1 MTDAPSPA
9 SGAPLKLFNSL
20 TRKLEEFRPVHPG
33 EARVYS
39 CGPTVYN
46 YPHIGNMR
54 AYVFAD
60 TLGRTLSFKGYKL
73 THVINITDV
82 GHLTDDADAGE
93 DKLEKAAAEKAQSI
107 WDIARHYTEAYWA
120 DVKALNIRQ
129 PAHWSIATDYVPQM
143 IEFAKAI
150 ADKHCYELDSGLYF
164 NTKTVPDYGRLARED
179 DLLAEMQK
187 LIQRQKAAKDIAGA
201 KERID
206 ALRKL
211 VIDFIAVIDDFY
223 KRKSLKKYQS
233 LRAIWQVAAEA
244 SEDDF
249 PAALQRSLN
258 ESRAFFKA
266 PRVEP
271 VAGKRNDEDFAI
283 WRKTPAGE
291 TRQMEWDSPWGRGA
305 PGWHL
310 ECSVMSEALL
320 GFPFDIHTGG
330 IDHREIHHP
339 NEIAQNQAHSC
350 SADSGARF
358 WMHNNF
364 LVERSGKMSKS
375 SGEFLRLQL
384 LIDKGYHTLAY
395 RLMCLQAHYRSEL
408 EFSWEGLGAALTRLK
423 RLVMAVEKLD
433 PPRNGE
439 VASRSDD
446 GGGARPSADAA
457 QDRPPPPPASP
468 IPLPVP
474 GRIADLL
481 AKFDAAMSDDLNT
494 PVALTLL
501 EEAAAMK
508 KVDADQKRAAL
519 AAMDAVLGLNILSLS
534 RADLRIR
541 PRAATITEVEIEEIL
556 TRRKEA
562 RAAKDFATS
571 DKLRDELIAAGV
583 EVMDGDPLGWDWRL
597 EA

>member
-1 MTDAPSPA
+1 MGADMTDAPA
-9 SGAPLKLFNSL
+9 SQPLMLFNSL
-20 TRKLEEFRPVHPG
+20 TRQLEEFQPVHPG

-93 DKLEKAAAEKAQSI
+93 DKMEKMAAEKAQSI

-150 ADKHCYELDSGLYF
+150 AAKHCYELDGGLYF
-164 NTKTVPDYGRLARED
+164 DTSTVTDYGALAR
-179 DLLAEMQK
+179 
-187 LIQRQKAAKDIAGA
+187 AKTDEG
-201 KERID
+201 EGRI
-206 ALRKL
+206 
-211 VIDFIAVIDDFY
+211 
-223 KRKSLKKYQS
+223 
-233 LRAIWQVAAEA
+233 E
-244 SEDDF
+244 E
-249 PAALQRSLN
+249 
-258 ESRAFFKA
+258 
-266 PRVEP
+266 VE
-271 VAGKRNDEDFAI
+271 GKRHAADFAI
-283 WRKTPAGE
+283 WRKTPMGE

-350 SADSGARF
+350 SDASGARI

-364 LVERSGKMSKS
+364 LIERSGKMSKS
-375 SGEFLRLQL
+375 AGEFLRLQL
-384 LIDKGYHTLAY
+384 LIDKGYHPLAY

-408 EFSWEGLGAALTRLK
+408 EFSWEGLGAAFTRLK
-423 RLVMAVEKLD
+423 RL
-433 PPRNGE
+433 RNAAAALE
-439 VASRSDD
+439 CEFERRSREERTDSPEI
-446 GGGARPSADAA
+446 GALR
-457 QDRPPPPPASP
+457 RE
-468 IPLPVP
+468 
-474 GRIADLL
+474 
-481 AKFDAAMSDDLNT
+481 FDEAMSNDLNT
-494 PVALTLL
+494 PQALTVV
-501 EEAAAMK
+501 ERTFAAKHLDMWQRS
-508 KVDADQKRAAL
+508 DAL
-519 AAMDAVLGLNILSLS
+519 ADFGDVLGLKFFHDIAGLP
-534 RADLRIR
+534 RIR
-541 PRAATITEVEIEEIL
+541 PKSATITEAEIEAAL
-556 TRRKEA
+556 TRRKDA

-571 DKLRDELIAAGV
+571 DKLRDELTAAGV

-597 EA
+597 DI

>member
-1 MTDAPSPA
+1 MTDAHA
-9 SGAPLKLFNSL
+9 SVPLKLFNSL
-20 TRKLEEFRPVHPG
+20 TRSLETFEPVHPG

-60 TLGRTLSFKGYKL
+60 TLGRTLSYKGYKL

-93 DKLEKAAAEKAQSI
+93 DKLEKAAAERAQSI

-129 PAHWSIATDYVPQM
+129 PAHWSIATDYVPAM
-143 IEFAKAI
+143 IDFAKAI
-150 ADKHCYELDSGLYF
+150 ADKHCYELDGGLYF
-164 NTKTVPDYGRLARED
+164 DTTSVTDYGRLARHGTDEG
-179 DLLAEMQK
+179 ES
-187 LIQRQKAAKDIAGA
+187 
-201 KERID
+201 RID
-206 ALRKL
+206 
-211 VIDFIAVIDDFY
+211 
-223 KRKSLKKYQS
+223 
-233 LRAIWQVAAEA
+233 
-244 SEDDF
+244 
-249 PAALQRSLN
+249 
-258 ESRAFFKA
+258 
-266 PRVEP
+266 P
-271 VAGKRNDEDFAI
+271 VDGKRHPADFAI

-350 SADSGARF
+350 SDASGARI

-364 LVERSGKMSKS
+364 LVDRSGKMSKS
-375 SGEFLRLQL
+375 SGEFLRVQL
-384 LIDKGYHTLAY
+384 LVDKGYHPLAY

-408 EFSWEGLGAALTRLK
+408 EFSWDGLGAALTRLK
-423 RLVMAVEKLD
+423 RLVMAAAPVND
-433 PPRNGE
+433 
-439 VASRSDD
+439 AT
-446 GGGARPSADAA
+446 PSEAT
-457 QDRPPPPPASP
+457 DRRL
-468 IPLPVP
+468 I
-474 GRIADLL
+474 DLL

-508 KVDADQKRAAL
+508 KIDAGQKRAAL
-519 AAMDAVLGLNILSLS
+519 AAMDVVLGLDLLTINRS
-534 RADLRIR
+534 DLRVR
-541 PRAATITEVEIEEIL
+541 PKAATIDEDEIEATL
-556 TRRKEA
+556 ARRKDA
-562 RAAKDFATS
+562 RAAKDFAAS
-571 DKLRDELIAAGV
+571 DTLRDELIAAGV
-583 EVMDGDPLGWDWRL
+583 DVMDGDPLGWDWRSYVD
-597 EA
+597 

>member
-1 MTDAPSPA
+1 MGADMTDAPVPQ
-9 SGAPLKLFNSL
+9 PLMLFNSL
-20 TRKLEEFRPVHPG
+20 TRQLEEFQPVHPG

-93 DKLEKAAAEKAQSI
+93 DKMEKMAAEKAQSI

-150 ADKHCYELDSGLYF
+150 AGKHCYELEGGLYF
-164 NTKTVPDYGRLARED
+164 DTSTVANYGALARAKTED
-179 DLLAEMQK
+179 GE
-187 LIQRQKAAKDIAGA
+187 G
-201 KERID
+201 RI
-206 ALRKL
+206 
-211 VIDFIAVIDDFY
+211 
-223 KRKSLKKYQS
+223 
-233 LRAIWQVAAEA
+233 E
-244 SEDDF
+244 E
-249 PAALQRSLN
+249 
-258 ESRAFFKA
+258 
-266 PRVEP
+266 VE
-271 VAGKRNDEDFAI
+271 GKRNAADFAI

-350 SADSGARF
+350 SDASGARV

-375 SGEFLRLQL
+375 SGEFLRVQL
-384 LIDKGYHTLAY
+384 LIDKGYHPLAY

-423 RLVMAVEKLD
+423 RLVMAATPVRDVE
-433 PPRNGE
+433 
-439 VASRSDD
+439 
-446 GGGARPSADAA
+446 SADVT
-457 QDRPPPPPASP
+457 DRR
-468 IPLPVP
+468 LT
-474 GRIADLL
+474 DLL
-481 AKFDAAMSDDLNT
+481 AKFDAAISDDLNT
-494 PVALTLL
+494 AVALTLI

-508 KVDADQKRAAL
+508 KIAADQKRATL
-519 AAMDAVLGLNILSLS
+519 LAMDTVLGLDLLIIERS
-534 RADLRIR
+534 DLRVR
-541 PRAATITEVEIEEIL
+541 PKVATLGEDEIEAKL
-556 TRRKEA
+556 GRRQNA
-562 RAAKDFATS
+562 RAAKDFAAS
-571 DKLRDELIAAGV
+571 DALRDELIAAGV

-597 EA
+597 DAN

>member
-1 MTDAPSPA
+1 MGAVMTDTPALA
-9 SGAPLKLFNSL
+9 SGAPLRLFNSL
-20 TRKLEEFRPVHPG
+20 TRQLEPFAPVHPG

-60 TLGRTLSFKGYKL
+60 TLGRTLTYKGYKL

-93 DKLEKAAAEKAQSI
+93 DKLEKAAAERAQSI

-120 DVKALNIRQ
+120 DIKALNIRQ

-143 IEFAKAI
+143 IDFAKAI

-164 NTKTVPDYGRLARED
+164 DTTSVSDYGRLARHGTDEG
-179 DLLAEMQK
+179 ES
-187 LIQRQKAAKDIAGA
+187 
-201 KERID
+201 RID
-206 ALRKL
+206 
-211 VIDFIAVIDDFY
+211 
-223 KRKSLKKYQS
+223 
-233 LRAIWQVAAEA
+233 
-244 SEDDF
+244 
-249 PAALQRSLN
+249 
-258 ESRAFFKA
+258 
-266 PRVEP
+266 P
-271 VAGKRNDEDFAI
+271 VDGKRHPADFAI
-283 WRKTPAGE
+283 WRKTPPGE

-350 SADSGARF
+350 SADSGARV

-384 LIDKGYHTLAY
+384 LIDKGYHPLSY

-423 RLVMAVEKLD
+423 RLVMGVAPVRDIPAATVE
-433 PPRNGE
+433 
-439 VASRSDD
+439 
-446 GGGARPSADAA
+446 
-457 QDRPPPPPASP
+457 DRR
-468 IPLPVP
+468 LT
-474 GRIADLL
+474 DLL
-481 AKFDAAMSDDLNT
+481 DKFDTAISDDLNT
-494 PVALTLL
+494 SVALTLL
-501 EEAAAMK
+501 EDVIAMK
-508 KVDADQKRAAL
+508 KTDAGQKRAAIGTI
-519 AAMDAVLGLNILSLS
+519 DAVLGIGLLDLL
-534 RADLRIR
+534 REDLRIR
-541 PRAATITEVEIEEIL
+541 PKAATITDEEIEAAL
-556 TRRKEA
+556 ARRKEA

-597 EA
+597 GE

>member
-1 MTDAPSPA
+1 MTDAPA
-9 SGAPLKLFNSL
+9 HPLKLFNSL
-20 TRKLEEFRPVHPG
+20 TRSPEIFQPVHPG

-60 TLGRTLSFKGYKL
+60 TLGRTLSYKGYKL

-93 DKLEKAAAEKAQSI
+93 DKLEKAAAERAQSI

-150 ADKHCYELDSGLYF
+150 AGKHCYELDGGLYF
-164 NTKTVPDYGRLARED
+164 DTTSVADYGRLARHGTDEG
-179 DLLAEMQK
+179 ES
-187 LIQRQKAAKDIAGA
+187 
-201 KERID
+201 RID
-206 ALRKL
+206 
-211 VIDFIAVIDDFY
+211 
-223 KRKSLKKYQS
+223 
-233 LRAIWQVAAEA
+233 
-244 SEDDF
+244 
-249 PAALQRSLN
+249 
-258 ESRAFFKA
+258 
-266 PRVEP
+266 P
-271 VAGKRNDEDFAI
+271 VHGKRHPADFAI

-350 SADSGARF
+350 STDSGARM

-364 LVERSGKMSKS
+364 LIDRSGKMSKS
-375 SGEFLRLQL
+375 SGEFLRVQL
-384 LIDKGYHTLAY
+384 LIDKGYHPLAY

-423 RLVMAVEKLD
+423 RLVMAAAPVREAENAD
-433 PPRNGE
+433 P
-439 VASRSDD
+439 V
-446 GGGARPSADAA
+446 
-457 QDRPPPPPASP
+457 DRR
-468 IPLPVP
+468 VT
-474 GRIADLL
+474 DLL
-481 AKFDAAMSDDLNT
+481 AKFDTAISDDLNT
-494 PVALTLL
+494 AVAMTLL
-501 EEAAAMK
+501 EEAAALK
-508 KVDADQKRAAL
+508 KIDAGQKRAVI
-519 AAMDAVLGLNILSLS
+519 AAMDAVLGLDLLTIE
-534 RADLRIR
+534 RADLRVR
-541 PRAATITEVEIEEIL
+541 PKAATISEDEIEAAL
-556 TRRKEA
+556 GRRREA
-562 RAAKDFATS
+562 RAAKDFAAS
-571 DKLRDELIAAGV
+571 DALRDELIAAGV

-597 EA
+597 DAN